1 MSAPLSDIDELLR
14 SMQPSRNAG
23 VYVFASVPADTDTGL
38 LEPVAMIRERQGL
51 TVVVEEE
58 RARQARLRVLFR
70 ATWITLDVHSDLAAV
85 GLTAA
90 FSKALGDAGISCNV
104 IAGAFHDHLFVP
116 VESGGAAMA
125 VLIALQRRS

>member
-1 MSAPLSDIDELLR
+1 
-14 SMQPSRNAG
+14 
-23 VYVFASVPADTDTGL
+23 
-38 LEPVAMIRERQGL
+38 MIREREGL

-70 ATWITLDVHSDLAAV
+70 ATCITLDVHSDLAAV

-90 FSKALGDAGISCNV
+90 FAKALGDAGISCNV

-116 VESGGAAMA
+116 VESGDAAMEA
-125 VLIALQRRS
+125 LKALQRRS